1 VEDSE
6 SYFIYDKVT
15 HRWTYVP
22 WDLNNVDARWWYP
35 IPADQARPTVRHPL
49 FPFTITDAW
58 TQKMYD
64 QRKTE
69 TEAYPGYL
77 PVFSNLG
84 SRVVLN
90 PELHARLEAYLRK
103 ALEEFFKPEVM
114 NPYIDALHA
123 AVDPSMRNDPY
134 MDYGRFR
141 AGRAFMRD
149 YVTQRRQFV
158 LSELNRYAAKKPS
171 LVIEEFNPREGTLV
185 LGNRSTQP
193 VSLAGKTLTTNL
205 RVSLRELVSR
215 PTATVL
221 PEVTL
226 EPGEKRSFT
235 AAELG
240 LTFPDKGEIGVFDGV
255 SVVGFFDVLFY
266 GALPEGQRYVQG
278 PKGWEAH

>member
-35 IPADQARPTVRHPL
+35 IPADQARPTTRHPL

-90 PELHARLEAYLRK
+90 PELHARLESYLRK
-103 ALEEFFKPEVM
+103 ALDEFFKPEVM

-141 AGRAFMRD
+141 VGQTFMKN

-185 LGNRSTQP
+185 LGNWSTHP

-205 RVSLRELVSR
+205 RVSLRELASP

-226 EPGEKRSFT
+226 EPGEQRSFT

-240 LTFPDKGEIGVFDGV
+240 LTFPEKGEVGVFDGV
-255 SVVGFFDVLFY
+255 SVVGYFDVLFY